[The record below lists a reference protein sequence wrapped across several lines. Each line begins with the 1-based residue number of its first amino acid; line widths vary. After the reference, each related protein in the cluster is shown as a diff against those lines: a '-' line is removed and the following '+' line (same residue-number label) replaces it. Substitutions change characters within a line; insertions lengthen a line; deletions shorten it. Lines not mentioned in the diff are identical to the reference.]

1 MVNVKKMLFNEDDNL
16 LTVLSMIDVNET
28 PVMFNET
35 DLVPFVLI
43 RKQIDAKFLFDEKLE
58 EYIKF

>member
-1 MVNVKKMLFNEDDNL
+1 MLFNEDDNL